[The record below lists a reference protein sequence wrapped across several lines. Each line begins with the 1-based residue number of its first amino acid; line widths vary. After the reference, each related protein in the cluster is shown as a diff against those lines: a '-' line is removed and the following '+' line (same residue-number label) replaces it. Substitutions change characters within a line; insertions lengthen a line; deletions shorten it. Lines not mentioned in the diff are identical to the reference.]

1 MAVHLVIGRQQD
13 RTGTLLVRMV
23 EAEDARRQ
31 PVTDQRC
38 AFLILFGERRRQV
51 PLQLILIPIQ

>member
-13 RTGTLLVRMV
+13 RAGTLLVGMV
-23 EAEDARRQ
+23 EAEDARSQ
-31 PVTDQRC
+31 AVTDQRG

>member
-13 RTGTLLVRMV
+13 RAGTLLVRMV
-23 EAEDARRQ
+23 EAEDARGQ

-38 AFLILFGERRRQV
+38 AFLILFGERFRLWV
-51 PLQLILIPIQ
+51 V

>member
-13 RTGTLLVRMV
+13 RAGTLLVRMV
-23 EAEDARRQ
+23 EAEDARGQ